1 MTTKVK
7 LENIAI
13 VLVQS
18 LIPENIGSV
27 ARAMDNMGLNSLIL
41 VEPKN
46 CDQDRIL
53 KPATGS
59 SAQLI
64 KDMEVYGDLKE
75 ALAPFHY
82 VVGTTTRTGYLRP
95 TMTQPRR
102 LAEHLVSISQEN
114 RVAILFGREDSG
126 LTNEQLYLCHT
137 IATIPT
143 ARFPSLNLAQAVMII
158 AYELFMAGLNP
169 EPRSVPRLANKFEL
183 EGMYDH
189 IWSVLK
195 KIGFLNP
202 QNPGHWMVYVRRFL
216 SRIPLRAGEAQL
228 IRGICRQ
235 MNWYTDQY
243 ERMRKEIEEKERC
256 QSNLL

>member
-1 MTTKVK
+1 MTTKVN
-7 LENIAI
+7 LDNIAI
-13 VLVQS
+13 VLVQP

-27 ARAMDNMGLNSLIL
+27 ARAMDNMGLKRLVL

-46 CDQDRIL
+46 CDRSRIL

-59 SAQLI
+59 SVQLI
-64 KDMEVYGDLKE
+64 EDMEVHENLKE
-75 ALAPFHY
+75 ALTPFQY
-82 VVGTTTRTGYLRP
+82 VVGTTARTGYLRP
-95 TMTQPRR
+95 AMTQPRR
-102 LAEHLVSISQEN
+102 LATDLVSISQEN

-126 LTNEQLYLCHT
+126 LTNEHLHLCHA

-143 ARFPSLNLAQAVMII
+143 AHFPSLNLAQAVMII
-158 AYELFMAGLNP
+158 SYELFMAGLNTQ
-169 EPRSVPRLANKFEL
+169 PRSVPRLANKFEL

-243 ERMRKEIEEKERC
+243 EKIQKEIEEKE
-256 QSNLL
+256 

>member
-1 MTTKVK
+1 MTAKVN
-7 LENIAI
+7 LNNIAI
-13 VLVQS
+13 VLVQP

-27 ARAMDNMGLNSLIL
+27 ARAMDNMGLSRLVL

-46 CDQDRIL
+46 CDRTRML

-59 SAQLI
+59 SVQLI
-64 KDMEVYGDLKE
+64 EDMEVYENLKE
-75 ALAPFHY
+75 ALAPFQY
-82 VVGTTTRTGYLRP
+82 VVGTTARNGYLRP
-95 TMTQPRR
+95 AMTQPRR
-102 LAEHLVSISQEN
+102 LATDLVPISQEN

-126 LTNEQLYLCHT
+126 LTNEHLHLCHA

-143 ARFPSLNLAQAVMII
+143 ARFPSLNLAQAVMIVS
-158 AYELFMAGLNP
+158 YELFMAGLNT
-169 EPRSVPRLANKFEL
+169 EPGSVPRLANKFEL

-189 IWSVLK
+189 IRSVLK

-235 MNWYTDQY
+235 MNWYTDQH
-243 ERMRKEIEEKERC
+243 ERMRKEIEEKE
-256 QSNLL
+256 

>member
-1 MTTKVK
+1 MTAKVN
-7 LENIAI
+7 LNNIAI
-13 VLVQS
+13 VLVQP

-27 ARAMDNMGLNSLIL
+27 ARAMDNMGLSRLVL

-46 CDQDRIL
+46 CDRTRML
-53 KPATGS
+53 NPATGS
-59 SAQLI
+59 SVQLI
-64 KDMEVYGDLKE
+64 EDMEVYENLKE
-75 ALAPFHY
+75 ALAPFQY
-82 VVGTTTRTGYLRP
+82 VVGTTARNGYLRP
-95 TMTQPRR
+95 AMTQPRR
-102 LAEHLVSISQEN
+102 LATDLVPISQEN

-126 LTNEQLYLCHT
+126 LTNEHLHLCHA

-143 ARFPSLNLAQAVMII
+143 ARFPSLNLAQAVMIVS
-158 AYELFMAGLNP
+158 YELFMAGLNT
-169 EPRSVPRLANKFEL
+169 EPGSVPRLANKFEL

-189 IWSVLK
+189 IRSVLK

-235 MNWYTDQY
+235 MNWYTDQH
-243 ERMRKEIEEKERC
+243 ERMRKEIEEKE
-256 QSNLL
+256 

>member
-1 MTTKVK
+1 MTTKVN
-7 LENIAI
+7 LDNTAI
-13 VLVQS
+13 VLVQP

-27 ARAMDNMGLNSLIL
+27 ARAMDNMGLNRLVL

-46 CDQDRIL
+46 CDRNRIL

-59 SAQLI
+59 SVQLI
-64 KDMEVYGDLKE
+64 EEMKVYDDLKE
-75 ALAPFHY
+75 ALAPFQY
-82 VVGTTTRTGYLRP
+82 VVGTTARTGYLRP
-95 TMTQPRR
+95 AMTQPRR
-102 LAEHLVSISQEN
+102 LATDLVPISQKN
-114 RVAILFGREDSG
+114 QVAILFGREDSG
-126 LTNEQLYLCHT
+126 LTNEHLHLCHA

-143 ARFPSLNLAQAVMII
+143 ARFPSLNLAQAVMIVC
-158 AYELFMAGLNP
+158 YELFMAGLNTQ
-169 EPRSVPRLANKFEL
+169 PRSVPRLANNFEL

-216 SRIPLRAGEAQL
+216 SRISLRAGEAQL

-243 ERMRKEIEEKERC
+243 EKMRKELEDRE
-256 QSNLL
+256 

>member
-1 MTTKVK
+1 MTTKVN
-7 LENIAI
+7 LDNTAI
-13 VLVQS
+13 VLVQP

-27 ARAMDNMGLNSLIL
+27 ARAMDNMGLNRLVL

-46 CDQDRIL
+46 CDRNRIL

-59 SAQLI
+59 SVQLI
-64 KDMEVYGDLKE
+64 EDMEIYDDLKE
-75 ALAPFHY
+75 ALAPFQY
-82 VVGTTTRTGYLRP
+82 VVGTTARTGYLRP
-95 TMTQPRR
+95 AMTQPRR
-102 LAEHLVSISQEN
+102 LATDLVPISQEN
-114 RVAILFGREDSG
+114 QVAILFGREDSG
-126 LTNEQLYLCHT
+126 LKNEHLHLCHA

-143 ARFPSLNLAQAVMII
+143 ARFPSLNLAQAVMIVC
-158 AYELFMAGLNP
+158 YELFMAGLNTQ
-169 EPRSVPRLANKFEL
+169 PRSVPRLANNFEL

-216 SRIPLRAGEAQL
+216 SRISLRAGEAQL

-243 ERMRKEIEEKERC
+243 EKMRKELEDRE
-256 QSNLL
+256 

>member
-1 MTTKVK
+1 MTTKVN
-7 LENIAI
+7 LDNIAI

-27 ARAMDNMGLNSLIL
+27 ARAMDNMGLKRLVL

-46 CDQDRIL
+46 CDRSRIL

-59 SAQLI
+59 SVQLI
-64 KDMEVYGDLKE
+64 EDMEVHGNLKE
-75 ALAPFHY
+75 ALTPFQY
-82 VVGTTTRTGYLRP
+82 VVGTTARTGYLRP
-95 TMTQPRR
+95 AMTQPRR
-102 LAEHLVSISQEN
+102 LATDLVSISQEN

-126 LTNEQLYLCHT
+126 LTNEHLHLCHA

-143 ARFPSLNLAQAVMII
+143 AHFPSLNLAQAVMII
-158 AYELFMAGLNP
+158 SYELFMAGLNTQ
-169 EPRSVPRLANKFEL
+169 PRSVPRLANKFEL

-235 MNWYTDQY
+235 MNWYTDQH
-243 ERMRKEIEEKERC
+243 EKVQKEIEEKE
-256 QSNLL
+256 

>member
-1 MTTKVK
+1 MTTKVN
-7 LENIAI
+7 LNNIAI
-13 VLVQS
+13 VLVQP

-27 ARAMDNMGLNSLIL
+27 ARAMDNMGLNRLVL

-46 CDQDRIL
+46 CDRTRML

-59 SAQLI
+59 SGQLI
-64 KDMEVYGDLKE
+64 ENMEVYENLKE
-75 ALAPFHY
+75 ALAPFQY
-82 VVGTTTRTGYLRP
+82 VVGTTARNGYLRP
-95 TMTQPRR
+95 AMTQPRR
-102 LAEHLVSISQEN
+102 LATDLVPISQEN

-126 LTNEQLYLCHT
+126 LTNEHLHLCHA

-143 ARFPSLNLAQAVMII
+143 ARFPSLNLAQAVMIVS
-158 AYELFMAGLNP
+158 YELFMAGLNT
-169 EPRSVPRLANKFEL
+169 ESGSVPRLANKFEL

-189 IWSVLK
+189 IRSVLN

-243 ERMRKEIEEKERC
+243 EKMRKEIKEKE
-256 QSNLL
+256 